1 MIVVEPVIK
10 KVWIIKH
17 EKNIVW
23 HLKIAY
29 DLLDFVDI
37 SKENSPTTTGLRCV
51 LQERETNFDLH
62 MVVVYFG

>member
-1 MIVVEPVIK
+1 MIEAEPIIK

-23 HLKIAY
+23 DLKIAY

-37 SKENSPTTTGLRCV
+37 SKENSPTATGFRCV
-51 LQERETNFDLH
+51 LQEREKKALFPL
-62 MVVVYFG
+62 

>member
-1 MIVVEPVIK
+1 MIVVEPIIK

-23 HLKIAY
+23 DLKIAY

-37 SKENSPTTTGLRCV
+37 SEENSPTTTRFRCV
-51 LQERETNFDLH
+51 LQEREKKALFSL
-62 MVVVYFG
+62 